1 MRRILFTFLWIVVI
15 VFVIQIIYF
24 VFFSVRAPRYNEGQP
39 LNSVA
44 VGAHIHNI
52 SALCYNERNV
62 WIGTEKFGIY
72 QYDIAVKESH
82 PISVPKE
89 LKAEKIRCLAIDRQN
104 RLWVGTFCHGLFV
117 KNGEDWKHYDFGTR
131 IFTIR
136 VAPNGDVFVATEN
149 CLTAYSP
156 ESDTWNDI
164 EIHPAEQNPND
175 LWQVADVTF
184 DAKGNLFAGTICHGI
199 VRLNRDDSGNYIVS
213 KLISAKRRFGPGSA
227 PNVSPVP
234 LDPCGEGLPSN
245 QINTILTSSDG
256 TIWAGTTAG
265 LAWSRD
271 SGETWFFLR
280 GRNYG
285 DKIRGLLAGTPYKWK
300 EISRIRF
307 GELLPEDDIPLLIED
322 ANGILWIGTKS
333 LGCVA
338 IKPDAFYRET
348 LPKSDDSETATAFLE
363 EMSKDT
369 TRFYGTKTDQII
381 AMTPLSDGKM
391 MLASRSG
398 HLETMEYPV
407 TNVVT
412 KTTATPEKLESKI
425 KFPKEKTILKTESA
439 NKIQA
444 YPYAS
449 FIGVDYVTQRN
460 WEGQYGKTYALIG
473 GGSMP
478 HDKLI
483 AFDETLCKVRPFV
496 GFVGNRTRP
505 LERITLIQTHP
516 HAPHHHD
523 DHNHSHHD
531 HDHSGVH
538 EHHDE
543 QEKHK
548 EHGEHNEHDEHKE
561 HDEHEGHHESHESVS
576 KTLTAWSSNGSTVP
590 KTYDGQHLWCEVKL
604 NKPGRYCLSLFFV
617 DPDIISNKNPRDYLI
632 QILPEI
638 PVPKIR
644 TPKGDWQE
652 LGRRAGEWAAEQS
665 PLAVSRVTDFG
676 DGVYQRF
683 ELVGSGTY
691 YIKIDKNYSRKIDLC
706 AIFVDHLDEE
716 TPSEMPEKTTE
727 QTPDIIP

>member
-1 MRRILFTFLWIVVI
+1 MRRLLFIVLLI
-15 VFVIQIIYF
+15 AAIIFITQIIYF
-24 VFFSVRAPRYNEGQP
+24 VFFRVRVIRYNEGQP
-39 LNSVA
+39 LHSVSVA
-44 VGAHIHNI
+44 AHIHNV
-52 SALCYNERNV
+52 SALHHDGNNNV
-62 WIGTEKFGIY
+62 WIGTEKHGIY
-72 QYDIAVKESH
+72 RFDVTKKESQ
-82 PISVPKE
+82 PVSVPKE
-89 LKAEKIRCLAIDRQN
+89 LQTASVRSLVVDHQN
-104 RLWVGTFCHGLFV
+104 RLWVGTSCHGLFI
-117 KNGEDWKHYDFGTR
+117 KNGEEWQHYDFGTR

-149 CLTAYSP
+149 CLTVYSP
-156 ESDTWNDI
+156 ELDTWGDI
-164 EIHPAEQNPND
+164 EIHPSDHNPNNS
-175 LWQVADVTF
+175 WQVADVTF

-213 KLISAKRRFGPGSA
+213 KLISAKRRFGPGST

-265 LAWSRD
+265 LTWSRD
-271 SGETWFFLR
+271 GGETWFFIR

-300 EISRIRF
+300 EISRVRF

-322 ANGILWIGTKS
+322 TNGILWIGTKS

-338 IKPDAFYRET
+338 IKPAAFYRET
-348 LPKSDDSETATAFLE
+348 LLKSDDSETVTAFLE
-363 EMSKDT
+363 EMSKNS
-369 TRFYGTKTDQII
+369 TRFYGTKTDQIVT
-381 AMTPLSDGKM
+381 MTQLADGKM

-398 HLETMEYPV
+398 HLETLEYPV
-407 TNVVT
+407 VQIAT
-412 KTTATPEKLESKI
+412 KTVKPLEKQESSVS
-425 KFPKEKTILKTESA
+425 FPKPKTMLKTEPA
-439 NKIQA
+439 NKNHE
-444 YPYAS
+444 YPYAA
-449 FIGVDYVTQRN
+449 FIGADYVTQRN
-460 WEGQYGKTYALIG
+460 WEGHYGKTYALIG

-505 LERITLIQTHP
+505 LERITLVQS
-516 HAPHHHD
+516 HAHHHHD
-523 DHNHSHHD
+523 THAHVHDHGHHD
-531 HDHSGVH
+531 HDHSHHGVH
-538 EHHDE
+538 EDHE
-543 QEKHK
+543 
-548 EHGEHNEHDEHKE
+548 EHGEHKE
-561 HDEHEGHHESHESVS
+561 HEAPHEHHKNHESVA
-576 KTLTAWSSNGSTVP
+576 KNLTAWSSNGNTVP

-604 NKPGRYCLSLFFV
+604 NKPGRYYLSLFFV

-632 QILPEI
+632 KILPEI

-652 LGRRAGEWAAEQS
+652 LGRRADEWAAEQT

-676 DGVYQRF
+676 NGVYQRF
-683 ELVGSGTY
+683 ELAGAGTY
-691 YIKIDKNYSRKIDLC
+691 YVKIDKNYSRKIDLC
-706 AIFVDHLDEE
+706 AIFIDRFEAE

-727 QTPDIIP
+727 QTPDTIP